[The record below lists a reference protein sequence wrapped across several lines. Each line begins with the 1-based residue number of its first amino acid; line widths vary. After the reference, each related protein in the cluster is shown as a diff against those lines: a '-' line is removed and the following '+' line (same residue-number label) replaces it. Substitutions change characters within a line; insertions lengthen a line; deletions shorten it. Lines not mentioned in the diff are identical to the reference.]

1 MNKLTPVLAASLVA
15 ATLLSACGGSDDDDP
30 SPTPQDSLVTISFAS
45 DPALVGAY
53 SSGSTGLSDV
63 EKTNPTDAPQFCS
76 YRFDSLTKTGASS
89 VLLSG
94 RVAYNVN
101 QDLVNNF
108 KVTVGNVT
116 YGSGSTTGTRVDKPA
131 NQVTVDNKVLTSE
144 SDGVSTIT
152 VTARVPMRGNRPDGC

>member
-1 MNKLTPVLAASLVA
+1 MNKLNPALAAGLVA
-15 ATLLSACGGSDDDDP
+15 ATLLSACGGGDDDP
-30 SPTPQDSLVTISFAS
+30 APTPQDSLVTIAAATDAGLNGS
-45 DPALVGAY
+45 Y
-53 SSGSTGLSDV
+53 STTTTGLSDV

-76 YRFDSLTKTGASS
+76 FRFDSLAKTGASS

-116 YGSGSTTGTRVDKPA
+116 YGSGSTAGTNVNKA
-131 NQVTVDNKVLTSE
+131 GNQVTVTNKVLTSE

>member
-1 MNKLTPVLAASLVA
+1 MNKLTPVLAAIVA
-15 ATLLSACGGSDDDDP
+15 ASLLSACGGGDDDP
-30 SPTPQDSLVTISFAS
+30 APTPQDSLVTISAAT
-45 DPALVGAY
+45 DAGLTGAY
-53 SSGSTGLSDV
+53 STTTTGLSDV

-76 YRFDSLTKTGASS
+76 YRFDSLSKTGASS

-116 YGSGSTTGTRVDKPA
+116 YGSGSTAGTNVNKA
-131 NQVTVDNKVLTSE
+131 GNQVTVTNKVLTSE